1 MLTVVKNVDPVDQCY
16 IHDAVVGELE
26 LGAGSGLA
34 MLVRMLC
41 CQLSLSA
48 SSQLRQAVAGA
59 MLVLASLL

>member
-1 MLTVVKNVDPVDQCY
+1 MLTVVKNVDLVVQCY
-16 IHDAVVGELE
+16 ISDAVVGELE

-41 CQLSLSA
+41 CQHSLPLSA
-48 SSQLRQAVAGA
+48 ARAGAGA